1 MHYSPSKFNC
11 IKRAAIFFEFFLLFQ
26 ANTLYFTLFCSRS
39 SRVFSL
45 VTAGRAFGPIRSCAS
60 ITMHNYNYV
69 RMSDFALHILGEDN
83 ELRIGWGSS
92 GEMTIRVE
100 GERTSFSL
108 CCGDTMEA
116 FVFGWHKHCF
126 TYKTNEYTKVCNIV
140 YRLQ

>member
-1 MHYSPSKFNC
+1 MKAVLRFLKIELHKTGRN
-11 IKRAAIFFEFFLLFQ
+11 IFEFF
-26 ANTLYFTLFCSRS
+26 FCYSKQTHYI
-39 SRVFSL
+39 L
-45 VTAGRAFGPIRSCAS
+45 P
-60 ITMHNYNYV
+60 Y
-69 RMSDFALHILGEDN
+69 FALHILGEAN

-108 CCGDTMEA
+108 CCGDTMED

-140 YRLQ
+140 YYRLQ